1 MALQQIL
8 LPSSVIALAFLAGL
22 VALVVPRVRH
32 YAWLPLAAT
41 AMLYLL
47 FSNGIVATALMS
59 PLEHAYPPVQDARD
73 HPDVSLIVVLTA
85 YAADDADMSL
95 SGKLN
100 SSAAFRV
107 LEAANLR
114 AARPDA
120 VVLVTGADTAARIM
134 AEQLRR
140 LGIPAEGLIVDAESP
155 NTADSAAKAKE
166 LAGGRAMFLVTS
178 GGHMRRA
185 IGTFARQGL
194 RVVPAPTD
202 YWLPRDPLDA
212 SWTPS
217 SLHLRASDHAVHE
230 YLALAWY
237 RLSGK
242 I

>member
-8 LPSSVIALAFLAGL
+8 LPSSAIALAFLVGL
-22 VALVVPRVRH
+22 VALLVPRARH
-32 YAWLPLAAT
+32 YAWLPLAAAAT
-41 AMLYLL
+41 LYLV

-59 PLEHAYPPVQDARD
+59 PLEHAYPPVQDARN
-73 HPDVSLIVVLTA
+73 HPEAGLIVVLTA

-107 LEAANLR
+107 LECANLH
-114 AARPDA
+114 AAKPDTL
-120 VVLVTGADTAARIM
+120 VLVTGADTAARLM

-140 LGIPAEGLIVDAESP
+140 LGIPSERLIVDTGSP
-155 NTADSAAKAKE
+155 NTADSATKAKG

-185 IGTFARQGL
+185 VGSFARQGL

-202 YWLPRDPLDA
+202 YWLPRDPWDA